1 MQGQQFEIHI
11 RSNSSTAEEWK
22 RAMEASVEELKKH
35 PLNEWQKETAKRF
48 GIPEEEYA
56 RGELAGVYGRQRLE
70 STGQNLGRIIERLLA
85 EVGDEYH
92 LQALLYEGTKSRWIA
107 RVESSLGTRN
117 LSIQRDL
124 VDDVVDSELYESI
137 QELKR
142 RLVAGLVEKS
152 SGTE

>member
-11 RSNSSTAEEWK
+11 RSNSSTPDDWK
-22 RAMEASVEELKKH
+22 RAMDASAEELKKH
-35 PLNEWQKETAKRF
+35 PLDEWQKETAKRF
-48 GIPEEEYA
+48 GITEEEYA

-70 STGQNLGRIIERLLA
+70 SVGQDLGRIIERLLA
-85 EVGDEYH
+85 EISDEYR
-92 LQALLYEGTKSRWIA
+92 LQALLYEGAKSRWIA
-107 RVESSLGTRN
+107 RVESSQGTRN

-142 RLVAGLVEKS
+142 RLIEGLVEKS
-152 SGTE
+152 SNKE